1 MSRSKSFGLWAVTIA
16 LSALFIGCSAEQQSE
31 PAATATATRPAQSPA
46 GETSEGGEE
55 QAEIKEALAKLSPE
69 DRALAEKQKTCPVTD
84 EPLGSMGTPIKVTV
98 EGREAFVC
106 CEGCVEELK
115 NNFAKYEEKL
125 PEA

>member
-1 MSRSKSFGLWAVTIA
+1 MTRFITLCVGAVA
-16 LSALFIGCSAEQQSE
+16 LVSAAVLMGCSAEKQSE
-31 PAATATATRPAQSPA
+31 PAATPTAPTAQSAATEP
-46 GETSEGGEE
+46 TEGSDEE
-55 QAEIKEALAKLSPE
+55 AEIKEALAKLSPE

-98 EGREAFVC
+98 DGREAFVC

-125 PEA
+125 PEV